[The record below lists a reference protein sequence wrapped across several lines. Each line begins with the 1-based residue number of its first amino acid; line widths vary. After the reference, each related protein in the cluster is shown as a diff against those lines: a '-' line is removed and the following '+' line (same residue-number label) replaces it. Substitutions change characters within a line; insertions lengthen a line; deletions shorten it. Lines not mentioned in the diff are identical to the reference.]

1 MSRRRLP
8 VSGITIAFI
17 DKTTMAQTLDMTS
30 IHPVILSG
38 GSGTRLWPLSRAAL
52 PKQLLP
58 LASDHSLLQDT
69 VSRLADMP
77 EIAAPMMVCNVEHR
91 FMIAEQ
97 MRQIGSQPCAIVL
110 EPVGRNTAP
119 AIAVAALMLS
129 RDDPDALMLVLPADH
144 LIGDIDAFHAAIRL
158 AADAAQKGHL
168 ATFGIVA
175 ATPETGY
182 GYIRKGEPL
191 ADSAGAYQVA
201 AFVEKPDLA
210 TAQQYV
216 DSGDYFWNSGMFL
229 FRAADFL
236 NELQAVRPDILE
248 ASRAALDAA
257 TLDLDFVRLDPAA
270 FEACPS
276 ESVDY
281 AVMEHTRHA
290 AVVPADMAWNDIGA
304 WSALWDVAVK
314 DADNNATRGDVMLE
328 NARNNFVRAETR
340 MVAMLGVSDLVVVE
354 TADVVLVAQKDQVQ
368 DVKKLVDRLKAEKRC
383 EHLVH
388 KQVYRPWGWYEGIDE
403 GERFQVKRI
412 MVKPGEKLS
421 LQMHHHRAE
430 HWIVVSGTASV
441 SCGDEV
447 LLLTENQSTY
457 IPLGTSHR
465 LENPGKIDLHMIE
478 VQSGSYLGEDDIVRF
493 EDVYQRT

>member
-1 MSRRRLP
+1 M
-8 VSGITIAFI
+8 
-17 DKTTMAQTLDMTS
+17 TT

-58 LASDHSLLQDT
+58 LASDSSLLQDT

-77 EIAAPMMVCNVEHR
+77 EMAPPLMVCNVEHR

-97 MRQIGSQPCAIVL
+97 MRQIGASPRAIVL

-119 AIAVAALMLS
+119 AIAVAALMLT

-144 LIGDIDAFHAAIRL
+144 LIGDIAAFHAAIRT
-158 AADAAQKGHL
+158 AADAAQHGHL
-168 ATFGIVA
+168 TTFGIVA

-182 GYIRKGEPL
+182 GYIRKGAAL
-191 ADSAGAYQVA
+191 ADTQGAHQVA
-201 AFVEKPDLA
+201 AFVEKPDLE
-210 TAQQYV
+210 TAETYV
-216 DSGDYFWNSGMFL
+216 KAGDYYWNSGMFL
-229 FRAADFL
+229 FKAADYL
-236 NELQAVRPDILE
+236 KELQTLRPDILD
-248 ASRAALDAA
+248 ASRAAFDAA

-270 FEACPS
+270 FAACPS

-281 AVMEHTRHA
+281 AVMEHTRCA

-304 WSALWDVAVK
+304 WSALWNVAVK
-314 DADNNATRGDVMLE
+314 DAEGNATRGDVMLE

-368 DVKKLVDRLKAEKRC
+368 DVKKLVDRLKAEQRC

-430 HWIVVSGTASV
+430 HWVVVSGTANV
-441 SCGDEV
+441 TCGDEIKM
-447 LLLTENQSTY
+447 LTENQSTY
-457 IPLGTSHR
+457 IPLGTTHR
-465 LENPGKIDLHMIE
+465 LENPGKVDLHIIE
-478 VQSGSYLGEDDIVRF
+478 VQSGIYLGEDDIVRF
-493 EDVYQRT
+493 EDVYKRD

>member
-1 MSRRRLP
+1 
-8 VSGITIAFI
+8 
-17 DKTTMAQTLDMTS
+17 MTP

-38 GSGTRLWPLSRAAL
+38 GSGTRLWPMSRAAL

-58 LASDHSLLQDT
+58 LASEHSLLQDT
-69 VSRLADMP
+69 VSRLSAMP
-77 EIAAPMMVCNVEHR
+77 EIAAPLMVCNVEHR

-97 MRQIGSQPCAIVL
+97 MRQIGSEPRAIVL

-144 LIGDIDAFHAAIRL
+144 LIGDVAAFHAAIRT
-158 AADAAQKGHL
+158 AAEAAKNGHL

-175 ATPETGY
+175 GTPETGY
-182 GYIRKGEPL
+182 GYIRKGAPL
-191 ADSAGAYQVA
+191 ADTAGAHQVA
-201 AFVEKPDLA
+201 EFVEKPDLA
-210 TAQQYV
+210 TAKQYV
-216 DSGDYFWNSGMFL
+216 DSGEYFWNSGMFL
-229 FRAADFL
+229 FRATDFL
-236 NELQAVRPDILE
+236 NELQTLRPDILD
-248 ASRAALDAA
+248 ACRAALDAA
-257 TLDLDFVRLDPAA
+257 KRDLDFVRLDPAA

-281 AVMEHTRHA
+281 AVMERTHCA
-290 AVVPADMAWNDIGA
+290 AVVRADIAWNDIGA
-304 WSALWDVAVK
+304 WSSLWDVAEK
-314 DADNNATRGDVMLE
+314 DAQGNAIRGDVMLE

-340 MVAMLGVSDLVVVE
+340 MVALLGVSDLVVVE

-368 DVKKLVDRLKAEKRC
+368 DVKKLVDRLKDGNRC

-441 SCGDEV
+441 TCGNEV
-447 LLLTENQSTY
+447 MMLTENQSTY
-457 IPLGTSHR
+457 IPLGTTHR

-478 VQSGSYLGEDDIVRF
+478 VQSGTYLGEDDIVRF
-493 EDVYQRT
+493 EDIYKRD

>member
-1 MSRRRLP
+1 MECNLP
-8 VSGITIAFI
+8 VIPN
-17 DKTTMAQTLDMTS
+17 LDPDSLATMTS

-58 LASDHSLLQDT
+58 LASDRSLLQDT
-69 VSRLADMP
+69 VDRLTNMP
-77 EIAAPMMVCNVEHR
+77 EIAAPLMVCNVEHR

-97 MRQIGSQPCAIVL
+97 MRAIGVAPRAIVL

-144 LIGDIDAFHAAIRL
+144 LIGDIPAFHAAIRV
-158 AADAAQKGHL
+158 AADAAKNGHL
-168 ATFGIVA
+168 TTFGIVA

-182 GYIRKGEPL
+182 GYIKKGSPL
-191 ADSAGAYQVA
+191 ADTAGASQVA
-201 AFVEKPDLA
+201 AFVEKPSLA
-210 TAQQYV
+210 IAQGYV
-216 DSGDYFWNSGMFL
+216 AAGDYYWNSGMFL
-229 FRAADFL
+229 FRASDFL
-236 NELQAVRPDILE
+236 TELGKLRPDILD

-257 TLDLDFVRLDPAA
+257 KNDLDFVRLDPAA

-276 ESVDY
+276 ESIDY
-281 AVMEHTRHA
+281 AVMEKTGCA
-290 AVVPADMAWNDIGA
+290 AVVPADIAWNDIGA
-304 WSALWDVAVK
+304 WSALWDVADK
-314 DADNNATRGDVMLE
+314 DASGNASRGDVMLE
-328 NARNNFVRAETR
+328 NARNNFIRAETR
-340 MVAMLGVSDLVVVE
+340 MVAALGVDDLVIVE
-354 TADVVLVAQKDQVQ
+354 TADVVLVAKKDQVQ

-383 EHLVH
+383 EHLIH
-388 KQVYRPWGWYEGIDE
+388 KQVYRPWGWYEGIDD

-430 HWIVVSGTASV
+430 HWIVVSGTARV
-441 SCGDEV
+441 TCGEAIT
-447 LLLTENQSTY
+447 LLTENQSTY

-493 EDVYQRT
+493 EDIYQRS

>member
-1 MSRRRLP
+1 
-8 VSGITIAFI
+8 
-17 DKTTMAQTLDMTS
+17 MTR

-58 LASDHSLLQDT
+58 LASERSLLQDT
-69 VSRLADMP
+69 VGRLSTMP
-77 EIAAPMMVCNVEHR
+77 EIAAPLMVCNVEHR

-97 MRQIGSQPCAIVL
+97 MREIGVSPEAIVL

-119 AIAVAALMLS
+119 AIAVAALMLV

-144 LIGDIDAFHAAIRL
+144 LIGDIPAFHAAIRL
-158 AADAAQKGHL
+158 AGEAAKHGHL
-168 ATFGIVA
+168 TTFGIVA

-182 GYIRKGEPL
+182 GYIKQGAPL
-191 ADSAGAYQVA
+191 ADTAGASQVA

-210 TAQQYV
+210 TAKTYV
-216 DSGDYFWNSGMFL
+216 QSGDYYWNSGMFL

-236 NELQAVRPDILE
+236 AELEKLRPDILE
-248 ASRAALDAA
+248 SSRKALDLAKN
-257 TLDLDFVRLDPAA
+257 DLDFVRLDPAA
-270 FEACPS
+270 FETCPS
-276 ESVDY
+276 ESIDY
-281 AVMEHTRHA
+281 AVMEKTQRA
-290 AVVPADMAWNDIGA
+290 AVVPADIAWNDIGA
-304 WSALWDVAVK
+304 WSALWEVAEK
-314 DADNNATRGDVMLE
+314 DAAGNAVRGDVMLE
-328 NARNNFVRAETR
+328 DARNNFVRAESR
-340 MVAMLGVSDLVVVE
+340 MVAALGVENLVIVE
-354 TADVVLVAQKDQVQ
+354 TADVVLVARKDQVQ
-368 DVKKLVDRLKAEKRC
+368 DVKKLVDRLKAEQRV
-383 EHLVH
+383 EHLLH
-388 KQVYRPWGWYEGIDE
+388 KQVYRPWGWYEGIDD

-430 HWIVVSGTASV
+430 HWIVVSGTARV
-441 SCGDEV
+441 TCGDTV
-447 LLLTENQSTY
+447 TLLSENQSTY

-493 EDVYQRT
+493 EDIYQRS

>member
-1 MSRRRLP
+1 M
-8 VSGITIAFI
+8 
-17 DKTTMAQTLDMTS
+17 TT

-58 LASDHSLLQDT
+58 LASDRSLLQDT
-69 VSRLADMP
+69 VSRLANMP
-77 EIAAPMMVCNVEHR
+77 EMAAPLMVCNVEHR

-97 MRQIGSQPCAIVL
+97 MRQIDTAPRAIVL

-129 RDDPDALMLVLPADH
+129 RDDPDALMLILPADH
-144 LIGDIDAFHAAIRL
+144 LIGDVAAFHDAIRT
-158 AADAAQKGHL
+158 AAQAAQHGHL

-182 GYIRKGEPL
+182 GYIRKGAEL
-191 ADSAGAYQVA
+191 ADTVGAHEVA

-216 DSGDYFWNSGMFL
+216 ESGEYFWNSGMFL
-229 FRAADFL
+229 FRASDFL
-236 NELQAVRPDILE
+236 QELQALRPDILD

-257 TLDLDFVRLDPAA
+257 TLDLDFVRLDPAT

-276 ESVDY
+276 ESIDY
-281 AVMEHTRHA
+281 AVMEHTRRA

-304 WSALWDVAVK
+304 WSALWEVAEK
-314 DADNNATRGDVMLE
+314 DGQGNAIRGDVMLE

-340 MVAMLGVSDLVVVE
+340 MVALLGVSDLVVVE
-354 TADVVLVAQKDQVQ
+354 TADVVLVANKDQVQ

-441 SCGDEV
+441 TCGDEV
-447 LLLTENQSTY
+447 MLLTENQSTY
-457 IPLGTSHR
+457 IPLGTTHR

-478 VQSGSYLGEDDIVRF
+478 VQSGTYLGEDDIVRF
-493 EDVYQRT
+493 EDIYKRS

>member
-1 MSRRRLP
+1 M
-8 VSGITIAFI
+8 
-17 DKTTMAQTLDMTS
+17 TL

-58 LASDHSLLQDT
+58 LASERSLLQDT

-77 EIAAPMMVCNVEHR
+77 EILAPMMVCNVEHR

-97 MRQIGSQPCAIVL
+97 MRQIGASPRAIVL

-129 RDDPDALMLVLPADH
+129 RADPDALMLVLPADH
-144 LIGDIDAFHAAIRL
+144 LISDVAAFHHAIRV
-158 AADAAQKGHL
+158 AAAAAQRGHL
-168 ATFGIVA
+168 VTFGIVA

-182 GYIRKGEPL
+182 GYIHKGVPL
-191 ADSAGAYQVA
+191 ADSGHAFAVE

-210 TAQQYV
+210 TAQRYV

-229 FRAADFL
+229 FRARDFL
-236 NELQAVRPDILE
+236 DELQALRPDILE

-257 TLDLDFVRLDPAA
+257 TPDLDFVRLDPAA

-276 ESVDY
+276 DSVDY
-281 AVMEHTRHA
+281 AVMEHTRRA
-290 AVVPADMAWNDIGA
+290 AMVPADIGWNDIGS
-304 WSALWDVAVK
+304 WSALWEVAHK
-314 DADNNATRGDVMLE
+314 DGQGNALRGDVLLE
-328 NARNNFVRAETR
+328 DSRNNFVRAESR

-354 TADVVLVAQKDQVQ
+354 TADVVLVARRDQVQ
-368 DVKKLVDRLKAEKRC
+368 DVKKLVDRMKAEKRC
-383 EHLVH
+383 EHLIH

-430 HWIVVSGTASV
+430 HWIVVSGTAKV
-441 SCGDEV
+441 TRDGEV
-447 LLLTENQSTY
+447 TLLTENQSTY

-465 LENPGKIDLHMIE
+465 LENPGKIELHMIE

-493 EDVYQRT
+493 EDIYQRS

>member
-1 MSRRRLP
+1 M
-8 VSGITIAFI
+8 
-17 DKTTMAQTLDMTS
+17 TTL
-30 IHPVILSG
+30 HPVILSG

-77 EIAAPMMVCNVEHR
+77 EMAAPMMVCNVEHR

-97 MRQIGSQPCAIVL
+97 MRQIGTQPRAIVL

-144 LIGDIDAFHAAIRL
+144 LIGDVAAFHAAIRT
-158 AADAAQKGHL
+158 AAQAAQKGHL

-182 GYIRKGEPL
+182 GYIRKGAQL
-191 ADSAGAYQVA
+191 ADSAGAYEVA

-210 TAQQYV
+210 TARQYV

-229 FRAADFL
+229 FRASDFL
-236 NELQAVRPDILE
+236 KELQALRPDILD

-257 TLDLDFVRLDPAA
+257 TPDLDFVRLAPVE

-281 AVMEHTRHA
+281 AVMEHTRRA

-314 DADNNATRGDVMLE
+314 DGQGNAVRGDVMLE

-354 TADVVLVAQKDQVQ
+354 TADVVLVANKDQVQ

-441 SCGDEV
+441 TCGEEV
-447 LLLTENQSTY
+447 MLLTENQSTY
-457 IPLGTSHR
+457 IPLGTTHR

-478 VQSGSYLGEDDIVRF
+478 VQSGTYLGEDDIVRF
-493 EDVYQRT
+493 EDIYKRN

>member
-1 MSRRRLP
+1 M
-8 VSGITIAFI
+8 
-17 DKTTMAQTLDMTS
+17 TTL
-30 IHPVILSG
+30 HPVILSG

-58 LASDHSLLQDT
+58 LASKHSLLQDT
-69 VSRLADMP
+69 VSRLVDMP
-77 EIAAPMMVCNVEHR
+77 EIANPLMVCNVEHR

-97 MRQIGSQPCAIVL
+97 MRQIGATPRAIVL

-129 RDDPDALMLVLPADH
+129 RDDPEALMLVLPADH
-144 LIGDIDAFHAAIRL
+144 LIGDVDAFHAAIRI
-158 AADAAQKGHL
+158 AAEAAKKGHL
-168 ATFGIVA
+168 TTFGIVA
-175 ATPETGY
+175 AIPETGY
-182 GYIRKGEPL
+182 GYIQKGAPL
-191 ADSAGAYQVA
+191 ADPMGAFQVA
-201 AFVEKPDLA
+201 AFVEKPDLP

-229 FRAADFL
+229 FRATDFL
-236 NELQAVRPDILE
+236 NELQILRPDILE

-270 FEACPS
+270 FESCPS

-281 AVMEHTRHA
+281 AVMEHTRCA
-290 AVVPADMAWNDIGA
+290 AMVPADMAWNDIGA
-304 WSALWDVAVK
+304 WSALWNVAVK
-314 DADNNATRGDVMLE
+314 DAQGNATRGDVMLE
-328 NARNNFVRAETR
+328 DARNNFVRAETR

-354 TADVVLVAQKDQVQ
+354 TADVVLVAKKDQVQ
-368 DVKKLVDRLKAEKRC
+368 DVKKLVERLKAEKRC

-430 HWIVVSGTASV
+430 HWVVVSGTASV
-441 SCGDEV
+441 TCGDLV
-447 LLLTENQSTY
+447 TLLTENQSTY
-457 IPLGTSHR
+457 IPLGTTHR
-465 LENPGKIDLHMIE
+465 LENPGKVDLHIIE
-478 VQSGSYLGEDDIVRF
+478 VQSGTYLGEDDIVRL
-493 EDVYQRT
+493 EDIYKRN

>member
-1 MSRRRLP
+1 
-8 VSGITIAFI
+8 
-17 DKTTMAQTLDMTS
+17 MTP

-58 LASDHSLLQDT
+58 LASERSLLQDT

-77 EIAAPMMVCNVEHR
+77 EILAPMMVCNVEHR

-97 MRQIGSQPCAIVL
+97 MRQIGASPRAIVL

-129 RDDPDALMLVLPADH
+129 RADPDALMLVLPADH
-144 LIGDIDAFHAAIRL
+144 LISDVAAFHHAIRV
-158 AADAAQKGHL
+158 AAAAAQRGHL
-168 ATFGIVA
+168 VTFGIVA

-182 GYIRKGEPL
+182 GYIHKGVPL
-191 ADSAGAYQVA
+191 ADSGHAFAVE

-210 TAQQYV
+210 TARRYV

-229 FRAADFL
+229 FRARDFL
-236 NELQAVRPDILE
+236 DELQALRPDILE

-257 TLDLDFVRLDPAA
+257 TPDLDFVRLDPAA

-276 ESVDY
+276 DSVDY
-281 AVMEHTRHA
+281 AVMEHTRRA
-290 AVVPADMAWNDIGA
+290 AMVPADIGWNDIGS
-304 WSALWDVAVK
+304 WSALWEVAHK
-314 DADNNATRGDVMLE
+314 DGQGNALRGDVLLE
-328 NARNNFVRAETR
+328 DSRNNFVRAESR

-354 TADVVLVAQKDQVQ
+354 TADVVLVARRDQVQ
-368 DVKKLVDRLKAEKRC
+368 DVKKLVDRMKAEKRC
-383 EHLVH
+383 EHLIH

-430 HWIVVSGTASV
+430 HWIVVSGTAKV
-441 SCGDEV
+441 TRDGEV
-447 LLLTENQSTY
+447 TLLTENQSTY

-465 LENPGKIDLHMIE
+465 LENPGKIELHMIE

-493 EDVYQRT
+493 EDMYKRS

>member
-1 MSRRRLP
+1 
-8 VSGITIAFI
+8 
-17 DKTTMAQTLDMTS
+17 MTP

-58 LASDHSLLQDT
+58 LASERSLLQDT

-77 EIAAPMMVCNVEHR
+77 EILAPMMVCNVEHR

-97 MRQIGSQPCAIVL
+97 MRQIGASPRAIVL

-129 RDDPDALMLVLPADH
+129 RADPDALMLVLPADH
-144 LIGDIDAFHAAIRL
+144 LISDVAAFHHAIRV
-158 AADAAQKGHL
+158 AAAAAQRGHL
-168 ATFGIVA
+168 VTFGIVA

-182 GYIRKGEPL
+182 GYIHKGVPL
-191 ADSAGAYQVA
+191 ADSGHAFAVE

-210 TAQQYV
+210 TAQRYV

-229 FRAADFL
+229 FRARDFL
-236 NELQAVRPDILE
+236 DELQALRPDILE

-257 TLDLDFVRLDPAA
+257 TPDLDFVRLDPAA

-276 ESVDY
+276 DSVDY
-281 AVMEHTRHA
+281 AVMEHTRRA
-290 AVVPADMAWNDIGA
+290 AVVPADIGWNDIGS
-304 WSALWDVAVK
+304 WSALWEVANK
-314 DADNNATRGDVMLE
+314 DGQGNAVRGDVLLE
-328 NARNNFVRAETR
+328 DSRNNFIRAESR

-354 TADVVLVAQKDQVQ
+354 TADVVLVARRDQVQ
-368 DVKKLVDRLKAEKRC
+368 EVKKLVDRMKAEKRC
-383 EHLVH
+383 EHLIH

-430 HWIVVSGTASV
+430 HWIVVSGTAKV
-441 SCGDEV
+441 TRDGEV
-447 LLLTENQSTY
+447 TLLTENQSTY

-465 LENPGKIDLHMIE
+465 LENPGKIELHMIE

-493 EDVYQRT
+493 EDMYKRS